1 MNKACAAGGVRPSD
15 SLLFMCKIYEAVLLR
30 IVLPS
35 GDQEIISLGDT
46 AADVVLPH
54 GFTAVSLNITEIDGH
69 RRNLSLTLS
78 IDNAS
83 QLDGGEIKCDNT
95 TSLKEAVAR
104 CPIIG

>member
-1 MNKACAAGGVRPSD
+1 MNEACAAGDVGPSD
-15 SLLFMCKIYEAVLLR
+15 SLLFMCKIYEAVLWR
-30 IVLPS
+30 IVLPTGELES
-35 GDQEIISLGDT
+35 RDT
-46 AADVVLPH
+46 TVVLLP
-54 GFTAVSLNITEIDGH
+54 GFTIVSLNITEIDGH
-69 RRNLSLTLS
+69 RRNFSLTLS